1 MFPGKLWSLLF
12 CLLMFS
18 VELWADDDL
27 VPVDEAAQPEV
38 TATESQT
45 KEKPAPKKV
54 RVIKTRIIK
63 KKLIRSWSLGGSY
76 MLWNEDLKIS
86 QSGADSKGFANYG
99 GFGLSLEYSKL
110 GRRWL
115 QAGGIAFGFG
125 KASSG
130 GFDSGIAFADGV
142 NRSWWSLQ
150 ASAALYYRINTTYMV
165 GPGILWRQ
173 RTVDWKPAD
182 STITV
187 TKDSQT
193 KLAPQILLRWR
204 ISDSF
209 TFIQAYTLLNIK
221 NSTMWTWTAQ
231 IDL

>member
-1 MFPGKLWSLLF
+1 MFRGNIWAPLL
-12 CLLMFS
+12 CLIIFS
-18 VELWADDDL
+18 SNLRADEDL
-27 VPVDEAAQPEV
+27 VPVDDAVSQEV
-38 TATESQT
+38 APSEST
-45 KEKPAPKKV
+45 SNEKVAPKKV
-54 RVIKTRIIK
+54 RVLKTRLVK
-63 KKLIRSWSLGGSY
+63 KKIIRSWSLGGSY

-110 GRRWL
+110 KRRWL
-115 QAGGIAFGFG
+115 QAGGVAFGFG

-142 NRSWWSLQ
+142 NRAWWSLQ
-150 ASAALYYRINTTYMV
+150 ASAAIYYRINTTYMV

-173 RTVDWKPAD
+173 RTVDWKPSD

-231 IDL
+231 MDL